1 VKPLNGPV
9 GFAQNPFFFLSCV
22 LCGARCGLGAPHIHT
37 LHQGPAG
44 RRQENSQPRLP
55 HVKLTNTMT
64 PSYIVLTLG
73 PVLEPKYQKNLEAFF
88 LEAFLVAKPGRV
100 TVRLLPNRMIR
111 ERCIAPI
118 TLRCN

>member
-1 VKPLNGPV
+1 MYYGRQIIEILVKPLGIPKFV
-9 GFAQNPFFFLSCV
+9 TGHWV
-22 LCGARCGLGAPHIHT
+22 L
-37 LHQGPAG
+37 
-44 RRQENSQPRLP
+44 
-55 HVKLTNTMT
+55 V
-64 PSYIVLTLG
+64 G
-73 PVLEPKYQKNLEAFF
+73 PVLEPKYQKNLETFF

>member
-1 VKPLNGPV
+1 MYEKIIYSFEFEIGPV
-9 GFAQNPFFFLSCV
+9 
-22 LCGARCGLGAPHIHT
+22 T
-37 LHQGPAG
+37 
-44 RRQENSQPRLP
+44 
-55 HVKLTNTMT
+55 
-64 PSYIVLTLG
+64 
-73 PVLEPKYQKNLEAFF
+73 FF